1 MVILKPGMFVSGK
14 ECFLTVICLI
24 VDVVIIGRSKQS
36 GYSKKAVM
44 GYEGTSFSRRVI
56 NFL

>member
-1 MVILKPGMFVSGK
+1 MFVSDK

-24 VDVVIIGRSKQS
+24 VDVVIIGWSKQS

-44 GYEGTSFSRRVI
+44 GYKGTSF
-56 NFL
+56 FQTGY